1 MCFSSTPVPP
11 TAARIFVLSNSDSVV
26 QNVSGSRSPCQVSNS
41 SVCRVGKGGT
51 PLGERAYPTGGRC
64 VPHWGTVCTPLGE
77 EVCTPLGDG
86 VYPTGG
92 RCVPHWGKVCTPPG
106 HGACP
111 TGVRWV
117 SHRGTLRAKLFC
129 SRGLPR
135 PRLCFQSSV
144 PQIRVRSR
152 RRRRCFLHLTGNRG
166 LTFLDG
172 LECVGVGEVE
182 TGVHHLLPEARF
194 V

>member
-64 VPHWGTVCTPLGE
+64 VPHWG
-77 EVCTPLGDG
+77 
-86 VYPTGG
+86 
-92 RCVPHWGKVCTPPG
+92 KVCTPPG

-111 TGVRWV
+111 TGVWWV

-182 TGVHHLLPEARF
+182 TGVH
-194 V
+194 

>member
-77 EVCTPLGDG
+77 G

-92 RCVPHWGKVCTPPG
+92 RCVPHWGKVRTPLGEGVYPTGTRCVPHWGTVGIPPG
-106 HGACP
+106 YA
-111 TGVRWV
+111 
-117 SHRGTLRAKLFC
+117 
-129 SRGLPR
+129 SRQVILQSRLTSAAIVLPKFSA
-135 PRLCFQSSV
+135 PDSGSIPPAPPVLSS
-144 PQIRVRSR
+144 PDRES
-152 RRRRCFLHLTGNRG
+152 G
-166 LTFLDG
+166 
-172 LECVGVGEVE
+172 
-182 TGVHHLLPEARF
+182 
-194 V
+194 